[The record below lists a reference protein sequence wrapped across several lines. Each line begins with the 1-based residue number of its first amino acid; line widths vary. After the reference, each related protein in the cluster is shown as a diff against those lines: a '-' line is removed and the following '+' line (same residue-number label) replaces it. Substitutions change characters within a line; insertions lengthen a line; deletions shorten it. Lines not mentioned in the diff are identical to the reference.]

1 MSLNV
6 RRCRNIGLFLFTVS
20 YNHTLCGYRVS
31 SINILISYSEVY
43 KVHHTTIY
51 PAVQWSTKLQRELI
65 FKHDGDSYCESARD
79 LVSRRDRRGWLY
91 RCFLLK
97 RIFILEIRR
106 RKYLSARNLFSAQTR
121 FVSLSPISN
130 SLYSAYSRNWSQ
142 TPGQLSCTIAVY
154 MHNWK
159 CYIVHSDGEHEMLR
173 YNWSP
178 WLVTGITTSRYGR
191 PTTNL
196 LYLAVSR
203 TTPLTRHCNATS
215 HCNISNQALM
225 YVMNL

>member
-43 KVHHTTIY
+43 KVHHTAIY

-65 FKHDGDSYCESARD
+65 FKHDGDSNCESARD

-91 RCFLLK
+91 RCSLLK

-106 RKYLSARNLFSAQTR
+106 RKYLSARNLFYLHAICL
-121 FVSLSPISN
+121 FVTNFQFPVFCLFAELISN
-130 SLYSAYSRNWSQ
+130 SRPTFLHNRGVHA
-142 TPGQLSCTIAVY
+142 QL
-154 MHNWK
+154 
-159 CYIVHSDGEHEMLR
+159 EMLHSTFWWR
-173 YNWSP
+173 ARD
-178 WLVTGITTSRYGR
+178 V
-191 PTTNL
+191 
-196 LYLAVSR
+196 
-203 TTPLTRHCNATS
+203 
-215 HCNISNQALM
+215 AL
-225 YVMNL
+225 